1 MIPKEIK
8 MGLLRDSINIASRD
22 ILIES
27 RRAYEIVSTVFFA
40 ISAVIMSSIAW
51 GTPIS
56 ITIEEGVAS
65 LWIIIFFTSILLFTT
80 SFAREMDRGTIGGL
94 RTIPSSPLAIL
105 FGKVIY
111 SVIMMLLVLVVI
123 LPLSV
128 VFLNIQP
135 TIQIFEL
142 LLILIIGVV
151 NLSFAGSFV
160 SSIVMYSEGKTLL
173 LPFLLFPIAI
183 PVFVPAIL
191 ASEKA
196 LRGLGFNEYSGELRM
211 LGAFLILVIMIS
223 IFSFETILEE

>member
-1 MIPKEIK
+1 
-8 MGLLRDSINIASRD
+8 MGLLRDSLNIAKRD

-27 RRAYEIVSTVFFA
+27 RRAYEILSTIFFA
-40 ISAVIMSSIAW
+40 ISTVIMVSIAW

-94 RTIPSSPLAIL
+94 RTLPSSPLAIL

-111 SVIMMLLVLVVI
+111 SVIMMLLVIIVI
-123 LPLSV
+123 LPLSI

-135 TIQIFEL
+135 TFHIFEL
-142 LLILIIGVV
+142 LLIFVLGVV
-151 NLSFAGSFV
+151 NLSFTGSFI

-173 LPFLLFPIAI
+173 LPFLLFPIAMPI
-183 PVFVPAIL
+183 FIPAIL
-191 ASEKA
+191 SSEKV
-196 LRGLGFNEYSGELRM
+196 LRGVGFNEYSGELRL
-211 LGAFLILVIMIS
+211 LGAFLILVIMIA

>member
-1 MIPKEIK
+1 L
-8 MGLLRDSINIASRD
+8 GLLRDSLNIARRD

-27 RRAYEIVSTVFFA
+27 RRAYEILSTIFFA
-40 ISAVIMSSIAW
+40 ISTVIMVSIAW

-94 RTIPSSPLAIL
+94 RTLPSSPLAIL

-111 SVIMMLLVLVVI
+111 SVIMMLLVIIVI
-123 LPLSV
+123 LPLSI

-135 TIQIFEL
+135 TFHIFEL
-142 LLILIIGVV
+142 LLIFVLGVV
-151 NLSFAGSFV
+151 NLSFTGSFI

-173 LPFLLFPIAI
+173 LPFLLFPIAMPI
-183 PVFVPAIL
+183 FIPAIL
-191 ASEKA
+191 SSEKV
-196 LRGLGFNEYSGELRM
+196 LRGVGFNEYSGELRL
-211 LGAFLILVIMIS
+211 LGAFLILVIMIA